1 MAETHRP
8 EIQLKVNS
16 RRGLGVG
23 NVIHPVEV
31 ESSPT
36 PLLAAQRAGYQS
48 QTPSPFR
55 EIKHFKKWFPWLIPS
70 FVIADVVMFI
80 ITMYVNNCPKNSVT
94 CIVTFLGRFSFQPF
108 KENPLLGP
116 SSSALEKMGAL
127 DVNKVVDD
135 HQGWRLITCIWLHG
149 GLLHL
154 LANML
159 SLLVIGIRLEQEFGF
174 IRIGL
179 LYIISGFGGSL
190 LSALFLQS
198 NISVGASGAVFG
210 LLGAMLSE
218 LITNWTIYANKL
230 AALVTL
236 VIIIAINLAVGIL
249 PHVDNFAHL
258 GGFSSGFLLG
268 FVFLMR
274 PQFGWVSQ
282 RYAPPYSRAGANKP
296 KYKTYQRVLWVLSL
310 ILVVTGMIVGL
321 VALLRGVNLNDHC
334 SWCHYM
340 SCVPT
345 SRWSCDTSAV
355 SCVSEQTDNQYTLT
369 CSDSGKNGTY
379 TLTDPNTSQLR
390 GLCSQLCR

>member
-1 MAETHRP
+1 
-8 EIQLKVNS
+8 
-16 RRGLGVG
+16 
-23 NVIHPVEV
+23 
-31 ESSPT
+31 
-36 PLLAAQRAGYQS
+36 
-48 QTPSPFR
+48 
-55 EIKHFKKWFPWLIPS
+55 
-70 FVIADVVMFI
+70 
-80 ITMYVNNCPKNSVT
+80 
-94 CIVTFLGRFSFQPF
+94 
-108 KENPLLGP
+108 
-116 SSSALEKMGAL
+116 MGAL

-174 IRIGL
+174 SNHINFNFHNLFQCHNVQLHTYIHTYIPTHLSASLFTVRIGL

-218 LITNWTIYANKL
+218 LITNWTIYANKVLSQIFLFHLYSINFNPFLSIYLYGQL

-310 ILVVTGMIVGL
+310 ILVVTG
-321 VALLRGVNLNDHC
+321 
-334 SWCHYM
+334 
-340 SCVPT
+340 
-345 SRWSCDTSAV
+345 
-355 SCVSEQTDNQYTLT
+355 
-369 CSDSGKNGTY
+369 
-379 TLTDPNTSQLR
+379 
-390 GLCSQLCR
+390 

>member
-1 MAETHRP
+1 MAEAHRP
-8 EIQLKVNS
+8 EIEIKVNS
-16 RRGLGVG
+16 RRGLGSG
-23 NVIHPVEV
+23 NIIHPVELN
-31 ESSPT
+31 SSPT
-36 PLLAAQRAGYQS
+36 PWPPAPTAGNQN

-70 FVIADVVMFI
+70 FVIADTVLFI
-80 ITMYVNNCPKNSVT
+80 ITMYVNNCPKNTVS
-94 CIVTFLGRFSFQPF
+94 CIATFLGR
-108 KENPLLGP
+108 
-116 SSSALEKMGAL
+116 LEKMGAL
-127 DVNKVVDD
+127 DVGKVVDD

-149 GLLHL
+149 GLFHL

-179 LYIISGFGGSL
+179 LYVISGFGGSL

-198 NISVGASGAVFG
+198 SISVGASGAVFG
-210 LLGAMLSE
+210 LLGGMLSE
-218 LITNWTIYANKL
+218 LITNWTIYANKM
-230 AALVTL
+230 AALLTL
-236 VIIIAINLAVGIL
+236 VIIIVINLAVGIL

-282 RYAPPYSRAGANKP
+282 RYTRSYSRAGPKP
-296 KYKTYQRVLWVLSL
+296 KYKTYQLVLWFLSL
-310 ILVVTGMIVGL
+310 ILVVAGMIAGIVS
-321 VALLRGVNLNDHC
+321 LLRGVNLNDHC

-345 SRWSCDTSAV
+345 SRWSCDTNPV
-355 SCVSEQTDNQYTLT
+355 SCMSEQTGSQYTLT
-369 CSDSGKNGTY
+369 CSDSGKNHTY
-379 TLTDPNTSQLR
+379 LLNNPNSSQIR